1 MTPHAGIAAITEQ
14 IRPQSAESA
23 SRKRT
28 KQGEQTRQ
36 LILQA
41 AVQMASREGLESLS
55 IGKLAA
61 ELNMSKSGLFAHFK
75 SKEDLQISTIA
86 EACSLFNEEVLYPAL
101 AVEKGVKRLWKL
113 CKGWLRY
120 GDREA
125 SHGGCFFTNVASE
138 YDGRSGPVRDVV
150 AQTMQDWLQCMQ
162 RLLKQA
168 QDTGELRKDADVEQ
182 LAFEFN
188 ALFFGASLA
197 FQLSMDPSTGRRMKT
212 AVKSKLLSVAVS
224 PKKLETLLPM

>member
-1 MTPHAGIAAITEQ
+1 MCPQIAQSEQ

-36 LILQA
+36 LILQT

-55 IGKLAA
+55 IGKLAT

-75 SKEDLQISTIA
+75 SKEDLQISTIT
-86 EACSLFNEEVLYPAL
+86 EACNLFNEEVLYPAL

-120 GDREA
+120 GDRAA
-125 SHGGCFFTNVASE
+125 SHGGVFFTNVASE
-138 YDGRSGPVRDVV
+138 YDGRTGPVRDVV
-150 AQTMQDWLQCMQ
+150 VKTMRDWLLCME
-162 RLLKQA
+162 RLLQQA
-168 QDTGELRKDADVEQ
+168 QETGELRKDTDVQQ

-197 FQLSMDPSTGRRMKT
+197 FQLSQDPTTGKRMKI
-212 AVKSKLLSVAVS
+212 AVKNKLLSEAVN
-224 PKKLETLLPM
+224 PKKMEALLSS

>member
-1 MTPHAGIAAITEQ
+1 MTPQPALTEQ
-14 IRPQSAESA
+14 IRPHTAESA

-41 AVQMASREGLESLS
+41 AVQMAAREGLESLS

-61 ELNMSKSGLFAHFK
+61 ELSMSKSGLFAHFK
-75 SKEDLQISTIA
+75 SKEDLQISTVA
-86 EACSLFNEEVLYPAL
+86 EAIAIFNEEVLYPAL

-125 SHGGCFFTNVASE
+125 SHGGVFFTNVASE

-150 AQTMQDWLQCMQ
+150 AKTMQDWLQCMQ

-212 AVKSKLLSVAVS
+212 AVKSKLLAVAVNQ
-224 PKKLETLLPM
+224 KKLETLLPM

>member
-1 MTPHAGIAAITEQ
+1 MCPQTAQTEQ

-55 IGKLAA
+55 IGKLAT

-75 SKEDLQISTIA
+75 SKEDLQISTIT
-86 EACSLFNEEVLYPAL
+86 EACNIFNEEVLYPAL

-120 GDREA
+120 GDKAA
-125 SHGGCFFTNVASE
+125 SHGGIFFTNVASE
-138 YDGRSGPVRDVV
+138 YDGRTGAVRDVV
-150 AQTMQDWLQCMQ
+150 VKTMRDWLLCME
-162 RLLKQA
+162 RLLQQA
-168 QDTGELRKDADVEQ
+168 QETGELRKDTDVQQ

-197 FQLSMDPSTGRRMKT
+197 FQLSMDPTIGKRMKV
-212 AVKSKLLSVAVS
+212 AVKNKLLSEAVN
-224 PKKLETLLPM
+224 PKKMEALLS

>member
-1 MTPHAGIAAITEQ
+1 MCPQTAQSEQ

-28 KQGEQTRQ
+28 NKGEQTRQ
-36 LILQA
+36 LILSA

-55 IGKLAA
+55 IGKLAT

-75 SKEDLQISTIA
+75 SKEDLQISTIS
-86 EACSLFNEEVLYPAL
+86 EACELFNKEVLYPAL
-101 AVEKGVKRLWKL
+101 AVEKGVTRFWKL

-120 GDREA
+120 SDRSA
-125 SHGGCFFTNVASE
+125 SHGGVFFTNVASE
-138 YDGRSGPVRDVV
+138 YDGRTGPVRDVV
-150 AQTMQDWLQCMQ
+150 AKTMRDWLMCMQ
-162 RLLKQA
+162 RLLQQA
-168 QDTGELRKDADVEQ
+168 VEKGELKKDTDLEQ

-197 FQLSMDPSTGRRMKT
+197 FQLSMDTQTGKRMKT
-212 AVKSKLLSVAVS
+212 AVKNKLLAESVN
-224 PKKLETLLPM
+224 PKKLEALLF